1 MDNINSEENNNEFA
15 ELLNRSFTETE
26 SLTPGQ
32 QIETDIV
39 SIAGDTVFLELNGKT
54 EGVLDRA
61 ELADKDG
68 NIQVE
73 VGDRIKVFFLYAKSG
88 EMHFTTRI
96 SGDKAGEAGNAVL
109 QTAYESAIPVEGL
122 VEKEIK
128 GGFDIRIGE
137 ARAFCPYSQMGLKR
151 VENAAEWIGK
161 NLTFKITEFS
171 ENGRNI
177 LVSNRTVLEEE
188 HDKKIVVLK
197 KTLRVNMVVK
207 GIVKE
212 IRDFGAFVDI
222 DGIQALLPVSE
233 ISRERVEDINSV
245 LKVGSGIEA
254 SILSI
259 DWKRE
264 RISLSMKA
272 LLADPW
278 DDIET
283 KYKKGSKYTGTVARV
298 TSFGAFVTLEPGLD
312 GLIHISELRE
322 DSRDSAPADK
332 LKTGQKITVLIK
344 DIDKGKKRLSL
355 KPSSTIQEDEA
366 TKKYLDSESDSD
378 SDTYN
383 PFAALLKD
391 RKKK

>member
-109 QTAYESAIPVEGL
+109 QTAFESSIPVEGL

-188 HDKKIVVLK
+188 HDKKIAVLK
-197 KTLRVNMVVK
+197 KTLHVDMVVK
-207 GIVKE
+207 GFVKE

-278 DDIET
+278 DEIEA
-283 KYKKGSKYTGTVARV
+283 KYSKGSKYTGTVARV

-312 GLIHISELRE
+312 GLVHISELRG
-322 DSRDSAPADK
+322 DSSDSAPADK

-344 DIDKGKKRLSL
+344 DIDKEKKRLSL
-355 KPSSTIQEDEA
+355 KPASTIQEDE
-366 TKKYLDSESDSD
+366 TVKKYMEPEVD

>member
-61 ELADKDG
+61 KLADKDG

-73 VGDRIKVFFLYAKSG
+73 VGDRIKVFFLYTKSG

-109 QTAYESAIPVEGL
+109 QTAFESSIPVEGF

-188 HDKKIVVLK
+188 HDKKIAVLK
-197 KTLRVNMVVK
+197 KTLRVDMVVK
-207 GIVKE
+207 GIIKE

-233 ISRERVEDINSV
+233 IS
-245 LKVGSGIEA
+245 
-254 SILSI
+254 
-259 DWKRE
+259 
-264 RISLSMKA
+264 LSMKA

-278 DDIET
+278 DEIEA
-283 KYKKGSKYTGTVARV
+283 KYSKGSKYTGTVARV

-312 GLIHISELRE
+312 GLVHISELRG
-322 DSRDSAPADK
+322 DSSDSVPVDK

-344 DIDKGKKRLSL
+344 DIDKGKRDYHLSL
-355 KPSSTIQEDEA
+355 LQQ
-366 TKKYLDSESDSD
+366 
-378 SDTYN
+378 
-383 PFAALLKD
+383 F
-391 RKKK
+391 RRMRR

>member
-109 QTAYESAIPVEGL
+109 QTAYESAIPVEGF

-128 GGFDIRIGE
+128 GGFDIRIGDV
-137 ARAFCPYSQMGLKR
+137 RAFCPWSQMGLKR

-177 LVSNRTVLEEE
+177 LVSNRAVLEEE
-188 HDKKIVVLK
+188 HNKKIDELK
-197 KTLRVNMVVK
+197 KTLREDMVVK
-207 GIVKE
+207 GTVKE

-278 DDIET
+278 DEIEA
-283 KYKKGSKYTGTVARV
+283 KYSKGSKYTGTVARI

-312 GLIHISELRE
+312 GLVHISELRG
-322 DSRDSAPADK
+322 DSSDSNPADK
-332 LKTGQKITVLIK
+332 LKPGQSITVLIK

-355 KPSSTIQEDEA
+355 KPASTIQEDE
-366 TKKYLDSESDSD
+366 TVKKYMEPEVD

>member
-1 MDNINSEENNNEFA
+1 MDKINSEENNNEFA
-15 ELLNRSFTETE
+15 ELLDRSFTGAE

-39 SIAGDTVFLELNGKT
+39 SISGDTVFLELNGKT
-54 EGVLDRA
+54 EGVLERA

-68 NIQVE
+68 NVQVE
-73 VGDRIKVFFLYAKSG
+73 AGDRIKVFFLYARNG

-109 QTAYESAIPVEGL
+109 QTAFESAIPVEGL

-151 VENAAEWIGK
+151 VENAAEYIGK

-171 ENGRNI
+171 EKGRNI
-177 LVSNRTVLEEE
+177 LVSNRAVLEEE
-188 HDKKIVVLK
+188 HNKKINELK
-197 KTLRVNMVVK
+197 KTLREDMVVK
-207 GIVKE
+207 GTVRE

-222 DGIQALLPVSE
+222 EGFQALLPVSE
-233 ISRERVEDINSV
+233 ISRERIEDINSV
-245 LKVGSGIEA
+245 LKVGQELEA

-264 RISLSMKA
+264 RISISMKA
-272 LLADPW
+272 LLDDPW
-278 DDIET
+278 DDIDT
-283 KYKKGSKYTGTVARV
+283 RYKKGSKYKGTVARI

-312 GLIHISELRE
+312 GLVHISELRG
-322 DSRDSAPADK
+322 DSRDSAPSDK
-332 LKTGQKITVLIK
+332 LKSGQSLTVIIK
-344 DIDKGKKRLSL
+344 DIDKAKKRLSL
-355 KPSSTIQEDEA
+355 KPASAIQDEE
-366 TKKYLDSESDSD
+366 TVQKYMEPEADSE
-378 SDTYN
+378 TYN

>member
-1 MDNINSEENNNEFA
+1 MIKKENFRERILGAWASWSSRNWENFSYHRGNNNEFA

-96 SGDKAGEAGNAVL
+96 SGDKVGEAGNAVL
-109 QTAYESAIPVEGL
+109 QTAFESSIPVEGL

-188 HDKKIVVLK
+188 HDKKIAVLK
-197 KTLRVNMVVK
+197 KTLHVDMVVK

-233 ISRERVEDINSV
+233 IS
-245 LKVGSGIEA
+245 
-254 SILSI
+254 
-259 DWKRE
+259 
-264 RISLSMKA
+264 LSMKA

-278 DDIET
+278 DEIEA
-283 KYKKGSKYTGTVARV
+283 KYSKGSKYTGTVARV

-312 GLIHISELRE
+312 GLVHISELRG

-383 PFAALLKD
+383 PFEALLKD